1 MDLEDVF
8 IQMAKDCNERSVRC
22 RPIYDYLRISIYQGT
37 DTIDIDTFL
46 YIIAIT
52 TRTTTKKIFND
63 LGVTNIKYV
72 LIDGKMYNRTY
83 IEYIIYL
90 SGPNIHT
97 ISLHRKEYYNL
108 DNKDNILSD
117 VCKCF
122 SLYYIIKLRFKSL
135 DKSFI
140 ELSDRVSE
148 KYGSIH
154 NFINQFAE
162 KQKLQKE
169 IVYINNTTT
178 DKMPIDNVV
187 KVKNKSKPKT
197 YIMLDEYTGYV
208 KIGYSINVEFREKT
222 LSAQFPK
229 IKTIKIF
236 NKNIENV
243 LHKKYHQ
250 YRLRGEWFDIPD
262 YHLNNLLNQIIK

>member
-1 MDLEDVF
+1 MDTEDVF
-8 IQMAKDCNERSVRC
+8 TQMAKDCNERTDRSI
-22 RPIYDYLRISIYQGT
+22 PIYDYLGISIYQGS
-37 DTIDIDTFL
+37 DTIDINTFL
-46 YIIAIT
+46 HIIANTTCIT
-52 TRTTTKKIFND
+52 SKNIFND
-63 LGVTNIKYV
+63 LGVTNIEYV

-90 SGPNIHT
+90 SGPGIHT

-108 DNKDNILSD
+108 DDKDNILSN

-122 SLYYIIKLRFKSL
+122 SLYYIIKLRFERL

-140 ELSDRVSE
+140 ELSNRISE
-148 KYGSIH
+148 NYGSIH
-154 NFINQFAE
+154 NFINRFAE
-162 KQKLQKE
+162 KQKPQKE
-169 IVYINNTTT
+169 VVYINTTT
-178 DKMPIDNVV
+178 DKKPIDNVI

-236 NKNIENV
+236 NKNIEKV
-243 LHKKYHQ
+243 LHRKYHQ

-262 YHLNNLLNQIIK
+262 YHLNNLLNQNIK